1 MSRRLRLDRDLV
13 RRHLADSREDA
24 QEMIAS
30 GRVLVNGAPADKAS
44 RQVDPADNLLV
55 TGEPARF
62 VSRGGDKLQAAL
74 EHFRIDV
81 TGRFVLDVGASTGG
95 FTDCLLQNGARHV
108 VALDVGHG
116 QLHPRIRSD
125 DRVTVI
131 EGVNIRSYDPA
142 EVGENFDLVVA
153 DLSFISLTV
162 VVMFL
167 LAACKSGG
175 EVVVLVKPQ
184 FEVGR
189 RDASRGKGVITDPR
203 LHEESCRRVADA
215 LVEHGAVVRGSM
227 SSPIL
232 GGRGNREF
240 LLWATLR
247 GRLPVV
253 EANGSETQT

>member
-13 RRHLADSREDA
+13 RRHLASSREDA
-24 QEMIAS
+24 QELIS
-30 GRVLVNGAPADKAS
+30 TGRVLVNGAPADKAS
-44 RQVDPADNLLV
+44 RQVDPADNLLI

-74 EHFRIDV
+74 DHFGIDV
-81 TGRFVLDVGASTGG
+81 TGRTALDVGASTGG

-125 DRVTVI
+125 ERVTVI
-131 EGVNIRSYDPA
+131 EGANIRSYDPTRI
-142 EVGENFDLVVA
+142 GGNFDVVVA

-162 VVMFL
+162 VAPVL
-167 LAACKSGG
+167 IAACASGG
-175 EVVVLVKPQ
+175 DLIVLVKPQ

-189 RDASRGKGVITDPR
+189 REASRGKGVITDPR
-203 LHEESCRRVADA
+203 LHEESCQRVADA
-215 LVEHGAVVRGSM
+215 LVENGAVVQGSM
-227 SSPIL
+227 PSPIL

-240 LLWATLR
+240 LLWATVR
-247 GRLPVV
+247 ARLPDM
-253 EANGSETQT
+253 EANVPEMQT

>member
-24 QEMIAS
+24 QDLIAS
-30 GRVLVNGAPADKAS
+30 GRVLVNGAPTYKAS
-44 RQVDPADNLLV
+44 RQVDPADNVLI

-74 EHFRIDV
+74 DHFGIDV
-81 TGRFVLDVGASTGG
+81 LARRVLDVGASTGG

-125 DRVTVI
+125 ERVSVI
-131 EGVNIRSYDPA
+131 EGLNIRAYDPERIGA
-142 EVGENFDLVVA
+142 DFDLVVA

-162 VVMFL
+162 VAPVL
-167 LAACKSGG
+167 VAACKIGG
-175 EVVVLVKPQ
+175 DLVVLVKPQ

-189 RDASRGKGVITDPR
+189 REVSRGKGVITDPR
-203 LHEESCRRVADA
+203 LHQESCRRVAEA
-215 LVEHGAVVRGSM
+215 LVDLGAEVRGSLP
-227 SSPIL
+227 SPIL

-240 LLWATLR
+240 LLWATVR

-253 EANGSETQT
+253 SASEPEGLE

>member
-24 QEMIAS
+24 QELISS

-44 RQVDPADNLLV
+44 RQVDPSDNLLI

-74 EHFRIDV
+74 DHFGIDV
-81 TGRFVLDVGASTGG
+81 SGRTALDVGASTGG

-116 QLHPRIRSD
+116 QLHPRVRSD
-125 DRVTVI
+125 ERVTVI
-131 EGVNIRSYDPA
+131 EGTNIRSYDPTRI
-142 EVGENFDLVVA
+142 GEDVDLVVA

-162 VVMFL
+162 VVPVL
-167 LAACKSGG
+167 IAACKSGG
-175 EVVVLVKPQ
+175 DLIVLVKPQ

-189 RDASRGKGVITDPR
+189 REASRGKGVITDPR

-215 LVEHGAVVRGSM
+215 LVEHGAVVQGSM

-240 LLWATLR
+240 LLWATVR

-253 EANGSETQT
+253 EANEPELQT

>member
-1 MSRRLRLDRDLV
+1 
-13 RRHLADSREDA
+13 
-24 QEMIAS
+24 
-30 GRVLVNGAPADKAS
+30 ADKAS
-44 RQVDPADNLLV
+44 RQVDPSDNLLI

-74 EHFRIDV
+74 DHFGIDV
-81 TGRFVLDVGASTGG
+81 SGRTALDVGASTGG

-116 QLHPRIRSD
+116 QLHPRVRSD
-125 DRVTVI
+125 ERVTVI
-131 EGVNIRSYDPA
+131 EGTNIRSYDPTRI
-142 EVGENFDLVVA
+142 GEDVDLVVA

-162 VVMFL
+162 VVPVL
-167 LAACKSGG
+167 IAACKSGG
-175 EVVVLVKPQ
+175 DLIVLVKPQ

-189 RDASRGKGVITDPR
+189 REASRGKGVITDPR

-215 LVEHGAVVRGSM
+215 LVEHGAVVKGSM

-240 LLWATLR
+240 LLWATVR

-253 EANGSETQT
+253 EANEPELQT